1 MSLPPFA
8 VIIAAAGKSERFSKD
23 GVKKEF
29 LSVDGETVLFRATAP
44 FLSVPNCK
52 MVVVVC
58 PKGLENECGIALG
71 DLYEHQSIPVILCD
85 GGTSREES
93 VFNGLKLLKN
103 LGIPVQYVAIHDGAR
118 CFITTD
124 LIIQTLATATIFGG
138 AAPALPPT
146 DSLKTI
152 TDEGVVTGHIPR
164 HGTVGVQTPQFFRWP
179 DIYLAHEKVQGNGK
193 PYTDDTEI
201 FAEAGYRV
209 GVCQGDRNNRKIT
222 YMEEIPDAQKQI
234 DTYRKAREEG
244 VKRQKIDQEFRVAVE
259 EAKRV

>member
-44 FLSVPNCK
+44 FLSIPNCK

-164 HGTVGVQTPQFFRWP
+164 HGTVGIQTPQFFRWP
-179 DIYLAHEKVQGNGK
+179 DIYLAHEKVRETANRTRMTRKSLRKRDTGSECAKGTGIIEKSPIWKRSPMPRSKSIRIGK
-193 PYTDDTEI
+193 P
-201 FAEAGYRV
+201 G
-209 GVCQGDRNNRKIT
+209 RK
-222 YMEEIPDAQKQI
+222 E
-234 DTYRKAREEG
+234 
-244 VKRQKIDQEFRVAVE
+244 
-259 EAKRV
+259 